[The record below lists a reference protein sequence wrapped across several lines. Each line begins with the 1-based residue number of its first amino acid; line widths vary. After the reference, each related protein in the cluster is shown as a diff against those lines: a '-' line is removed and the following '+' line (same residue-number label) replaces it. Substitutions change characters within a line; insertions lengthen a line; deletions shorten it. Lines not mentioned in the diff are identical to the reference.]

1 MSERSELLTEAAEF
15 FGWET
20 VETVVKCV
28 EESSPE
34 QALSIFA
41 GMKMKEHIE
50 CIEFIYFNN

>member
-1 MSERSELLTEAAEF
+1 MRERSELLTAAAEF

-20 VETVVKCV
+20 VEAVVECV

-34 QALSIFA
+34 RALSMFA